1 MAHKLH
7 AKADFEKVQEL
18 VGQIQQEVVTQVQN
32 VKKETKKKATKKNED
47 LEKTKQDQEFAN
59 EKMFEEIKSL
69 SDKLRKLANQFDKE
83 LVERDKSLKQF
94 QAGLWDDIH
103 AML

>member
-1 MAHKLH
+1 
-7 AKADFEKVQEL
+7 
-18 VGQIQQEVVTQVQN
+18 
-32 VKKETKKKATKKNED
+32 
-47 LEKTKQDQEFAN
+47 
-59 EKMFEEIKSL
+59 MFEEIKSL

-103 AML
+103 AMLQSI

>member
-1 MAHKLH
+1 
-7 AKADFEKVQEL
+7 
-18 VGQIQQEVVTQVQN
+18 
-32 VKKETKKKATKKNED
+32 
-47 LEKTKQDQEFAN
+47 
-59 EKMFEEIKSL
+59 MFEEIKSL

-103 AML
+103 AMLQSIQQDTHSTNKLCQDLANIKADKKELNELRAKLS

>member
-1 MAHKLH
+1 M
-7 AKADFEKVQEL
+7 
-18 VGQIQQEVVTQVQN
+18 TQVQN